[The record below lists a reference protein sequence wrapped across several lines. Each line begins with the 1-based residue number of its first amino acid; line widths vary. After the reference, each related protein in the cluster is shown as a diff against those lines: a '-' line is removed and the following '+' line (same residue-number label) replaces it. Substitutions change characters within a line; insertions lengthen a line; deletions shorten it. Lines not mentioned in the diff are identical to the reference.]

1 MEDKDIVNLYWE
13 RNQKAISET
22 QTKYGNYCHSIA
34 MNILLNNE
42 DVEECVNDT
51 YLNAWNSMPPHRP
64 KILSVFL
71 GKITRHLSF
80 DKLRYKNADKRG
92 SGEIPLI
99 LDELAEIVSG
109 NESADDELYRKELIK
124 EINEFLNTLSKEKCN
139 IFICR
144 YWYAYPVSQIARQF
158 GVTENNVSV
167 TLNRIRNNLKQ
178 FLTERG
184 YDL

>member
-1 MEDKDIVNLYWE
+1 MEDKDIVALYWQ

-34 MNILLNNE
+34 MNILFNNE
-42 DVEECVNDT
+42 YVEECVNDT

-64 KILSVFL
+64 NVLSVFL

-80 DKLRYKNADKRG
+80 DKLRFKNADKRG
-92 SGEIPLI
+92 GGEIHLV

-109 NESADDELYRKELIK
+109 NESTDDELYRKELIK

-144 YWYAYPVSQIARQF
+144 YWYAYPVSQIAKQF
-158 GVTENNVSV
+158 GMTENNVSV
-167 TLNRIRNNLKQ
+167 TLNRIRNNLKA

>member
-1 MEDKDIVNLYWE
+1 MEDKDIVAMYWQ
-13 RNQKAISET
+13 RNQKAINET
-22 QTKYGNYCHSIA
+22 RAKYGNYCHSIA

-64 KILSVFL
+64 NILSVFI

-80 DKLRYKNADKRG
+80 DKLRYKTADKRG
-92 SGEIPLI
+92 GGEIHLV

-109 NESADDELYRKELIK
+109 NESADDVLYRKELIK
-124 EINEFLNTLSKEKCN
+124 EINEFLNTLSKKNFN
-139 IFICR
+139 IFVCR
-144 YWYAYPVSQIARQF
+144 YWYACPVSHIAKQF
-158 GVTENNVSV
+158 RMTENNVSV
-167 TLNRIRNNLKQ
+167 TLNRIRSSLKA

>member
-1 MEDKDIVNLYWE
+1 MEDKDIVILYWE

-22 QTKYGNYCHSIA
+22 KTKYGNYCHSIA
-34 MNILLNNE
+34 MNILFNNE

-51 YLNAWNSMPPHRP
+51 YLNAWNSIPPHRP
-64 KILSVFL
+64 NILSVFL

-80 DKLRYKNADKRG
+80 DKLRYKNAAKRG
-92 SGEIPLI
+92 GNELHLI
-99 LDELAEIVSG
+99 LDELSEIVSG
-109 NESADDELYRKELIK
+109 TETADDELYRKELVI
-124 EINEFLNTLSKEKCN
+124 EINKFLNTLSKEKCN

-144 YWYAYPVSQIARQF
+144 YWYAYSVSQIAKQF
-158 GVTENNVSV
+158 GMTENHVSV
-167 TLNRIRNNLKQ
+167 TLNRIRNNLKA